1 MTPMVDFG
9 FLLISFF
16 VITTELSKPTAMD
29 LAMTKD
35 GPPMPLAESS
45 ALTVLI
51 DKGNTIYY
59 YEGKWEE
66 ALQDNKIKQTRLTG
80 LDNIRSIINAKQKKL
95 DADVKSKEKRDG
107 LMLLIKPG
115 NDANYRTIVDSINN
129 YVELNSI
136 ESKEQ
141 ITVRLAEK
149 RLKQLQGQLVRVH
162 EQVKVKLAS
171 ANSLQV
177 EVKIAEVAL
186 KDALT
191 IGKQQIEYV
200 K

>member
-1 MTPMVDFG
+1 MNPHRYSYSNRKADIIRAV
-9 FLLISFF
+9 
-16 VITTELSKPTAMD
+16 LSGVSMEKV
-29 LAMTKD
+29 
-35 GPPMPLAESS
+35 AEKNE
-45 ALTVLI
+45 LTV
-51 DKGNTIYY
+51 N
-59 YEGKWEE
+59 
-66 ALQDNKIKQTRLTG
+66 R
-80 LDNIRSIINAKQKKL
+80 IRQIVQQVARRWMRENNVAL
-95 DADVKSKEKRDG
+95 DANIETLRS
-107 LMLLIKPG
+107 
-115 NDANYRTIVDSINN
+115 NADSINN